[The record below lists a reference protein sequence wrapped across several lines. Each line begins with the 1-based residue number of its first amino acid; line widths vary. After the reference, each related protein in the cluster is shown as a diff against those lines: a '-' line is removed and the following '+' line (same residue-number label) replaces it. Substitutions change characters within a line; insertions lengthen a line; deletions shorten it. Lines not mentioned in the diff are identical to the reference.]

1 MKKRIRELATQ
12 ITLVE
17 EDTTRTQKRLDR
29 ANYKASNSES
39 STTPTKWVTS
49 SDSILSEIP
58 LGNTQGGVVGMK
70 KSLSEPHLPRSPS
83 LDTSD
88 STGSITQTSESSTPH
103 RNRRISSTRQSRIRL
118 DSSGRRVL
126 KGSLE
131 KTLHLPAHYA
141 TKTNL
146 TYRSNLESSQ
156 PVPEGYSDWEEVLL
170 LYSSKS

>member
-1 MKKRIRELATQ
+1 
-12 ITLVE
+12 
-17 EDTTRTQKRLDR
+17 
-29 ANYKASNSES
+29 
-39 STTPTKWVTS
+39 
-49 SDSILSEIP
+49 
-58 LGNTQGGVVGMK
+58 MK

-88 STGSITQTSESSTPH
+88 STESITQTSESSTPH

-156 PVPEGYSDWEEVLL
+156 PVPEGYSDWEEVAGDDLDLDIIQHMRARKQLEETGKKLL
-170 LYSSKS
+170 EKGLEEGQGMPVLLI